1 MPGLHWHL
9 YVYVER
15 IFNLLAN
22 FSKNLGN
29 VNVVTGGRLIAELNT
44 RSLTKALRV
53 MKAFITQFDLTQS
66 MNLPIAFC
74 RSTIYK
80 YQVNPL
86 NNRKCALPGYSF
98 STNNTYA
105 DVDSCTNETQISLCN
120 EGAKR
125 ISAVTP
131 DQSNAKAHANQRMRK
146 PCRSETTNSAKHT
159 VIEMGMFF
167 LSKPDVKAADVFP
180 KGMAESV
187 CVDFT
192 CKGIALSYT
201 PGRSAT

>member
-22 FSKNLGN
+22 FSKNFGN
-29 VNVVTGGRLIAELNT
+29 VNVITGGHLITELGT
-44 RSLTKALRV
+44 RSLTKVLRV
-53 MKAFITQFDLTQS
+53 MKAFITQFDLAQS
-66 MNLPIAFC
+66 TNSPIAFC

-86 NNRKCALPGYSF
+86 NNMKCALPGYSF

-105 DVDSCTNETQISLCN
+105 NVASCPNETQISLCN

-125 ISAVTP
+125 NSAMTP
-131 DQSNAKAHANQRMRK
+131 DQSNAKAHANQRMKK
-146 PCRSETTNSAKHT
+146 PR
-159 VIEMGMFF
+159 
-167 LSKPDVKAADVFP
+167 
-180 KGMAESV
+180 
-187 CVDFT
+187 
-192 CKGIALSYT
+192 
-201 PGRSAT
+201 RSATTDSTKGNIMEM